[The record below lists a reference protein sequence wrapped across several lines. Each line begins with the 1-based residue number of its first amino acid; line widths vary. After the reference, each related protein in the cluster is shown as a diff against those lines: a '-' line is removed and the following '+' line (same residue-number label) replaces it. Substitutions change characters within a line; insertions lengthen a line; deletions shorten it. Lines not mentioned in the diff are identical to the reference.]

1 MRDFRLAVRQHAIVR
16 EFELGTAKSDK
27 QRFRGFCKA
36 NGCPW
41 VIRAKTQA
49 DNSVRVQI
57 LTISI
62 FTFSSDLLLNLKL

>member
-1 MRDFRLAVRQHAIVR
+1 MRDFRLAIRQHAIVH